1 MPVKNFRK
9 AFEEYGAD
17 YDLVMERFMYDEAM
31 YIKIFNMLFQDDNL
45 QKLSCAIE
53 CGDLDKAFEAA
64 HTLKGVA
71 ANLGLTPYY
80 ITICSI
86 VEPLRLRK
94 PREDY
99 AVLCNNILDAF
110 KKVEMLR
117 KTLEE
122 ED

>member
-1 MPVKNFRK
+1 MKNFRK
-9 AFEEYGAD
+9 AFEEYGGD
-17 YDLVMERFMYDEAM
+17 YDSVMERFMSNEKM

-80 ITICSI
+80 QTICSI
-86 VEPLRLRK
+86 VEPLRSRE
-94 PREDY
+94 PRGDY
-99 AVLCNNILDAF
+99 PALYQNILTDF

-117 KTLEE
+117 RTLEGAE
-122 ED
+122 